1 MDATFRHL
9 LEPLD
14 IGPVTLHNRIV
25 STAHQTNLIAEHL
38 PTDDFIAYHEARAC
52 GGTGMIIL
60 EAAAVHPSGLLTA
73 KTLSAYLPESQAA
86 LRRVADAVRPHGTR
100 LFVQLFHGGRE
111 QIAVPP
117 RSPVLAPS
125 AVPSQRFRIE
135 PRALDPEEIDEL
147 VEGYGTS
154 ARTCA
159 AAGLDG
165 VELSAAHNYL
175 LASFFD
181 PTVNR
186 RDDEWADGSRLLRA
200 VIDRVRRDAPSLAL
214 GIRVSADAAVSEAIV
229 RAAGDAVHYVHATLG
244 DASSV
249 HGAAGIVPP
258 PPVAHERVL
267 AAAGT
272 LRTAAPLIV
281 TARFTDPADAD
292 AAVRE
297 GRASAVG
304 MTRALITDPDLPRK
318 LAAGRAAEVVR
329 CIGCNACIAHYH
341 DGTGIGCT
349 QNPRTGRERRMA
361 PPRRTAATRI
371 AIVGAGPAGLAAAA
385 EAVARGHHVVIFEAA
400 DEIGGQLRLYRDAP
414 GQRELAAT
422 MLRNYEPVLRSPASE
437 LRLST
442 SADAATLAEADPDLV
457 LLACGAAPFLPPLDG
472 AGLPVSHAWDVLDGA
487 RPQGDVV
494 VADWSGDPSGLDAA
508 EVLAQAGAR
517 VTLAFGSYG
526 VGEGLHQYRRA
537 LYLER
542 LYRAG
547 VEIRHHLQL
556 CGAGAGGAR
565 FRNTYASDQEIRIPA
580 DHLVIAQGR
589 VPVAAPDVRPLG
601 VAARRIGDC
610 DTPRSLEEAVL
621 DATIAVQ
628 QLTSRGRRAPAAYL
642 RS

>member
-1 MDATFRHL
+1 VNATFTHL

-14 IGPVTLHNRIV
+14 IGPVTLSNRIV
-25 STAHQTNLIAEHL
+25 STAHQTNLVAEHL
-38 PTDDFIAYHEARAC
+38 PTDEFIAYHEARAR
-52 GGTGMIIL
+52 GGTGMIVL

-73 KTLSAYLPESQAA
+73 KTLAAYLPGSEAA
-86 LRRVADAVRPHGTR
+86 LRRVAEAVRPHGTR

-117 RSPVLAPS
+117 RAPVVAPS
-125 AVPSQRFRIE
+125 AVPSQRFRVE

-147 VEGYGTS
+147 IEGYGTS
-154 ARTCA
+154 ARRCA

-165 VELSAAHNYL
+165 VELSVAHNYL

-181 PTVNR
+181 PALNR
-186 RDDEWADGSRLLRA
+186 RDDEWADGSRLLGA
-200 VIDRVRRDAPSLAL
+200 VIDRVRREAPSPAL
-214 GIRVSADAAVSEAIV
+214 GIRVSADAEVSEAIV
-229 RAAGDAVHYVHATLG
+229 RAAGDAVDYVHATLG

-258 PPVAHERVL
+258 PPLAHEHVL
-267 AAAGT
+267 AAAER
-272 LRTAAPLIV
+272 LRTAVPLIV

-292 AAVRE
+292 RAIRH
-297 GRASAVG
+297 GLASAVG

-318 LAAGRAAEVVR
+318 LADGRAGEVVR

-341 DGTGIGCT
+341 DGTAIACT
-349 QNPRTGRERRMA
+349 QNPRAGRERRMA
-361 PPRRTAATRI
+361 PPQRTADTRI

-385 EAVARGHHVVIFEAA
+385 EAVARGHDVVIFEAA
-400 DEIGGQLRLYRDAP
+400 NEIGGQLRLYRDAP

-422 MLRNYEPVLRSPASE
+422 MLRNYEPILQARSVD
-437 LRLST
+437 LRLGT
-442 SADAATLAEADPDLV
+442 SAEAATLAEADADV
-457 LLACGAAPFLPPLDG
+457 VILACGAVPFLPALDRT
-472 AGLPVSHAWDVLDGA
+472 GLPVSHAWDVLDGA

-494 VADWSGDPSGLDAA
+494 VADWGGDPSGLDAA
-508 EVLAQAGAR
+508 EVLAEAGAR
-517 VTLAFGSYG
+517 VTLAVGSHG

-556 CGAGAGGAR
+556 CGVERDGVR
-565 FRNTYASDQEIRIPA
+565 FRNTYAPDEETWIPA

-589 VPVAAPDVRPLG
+589 VPVAVPDVKPLD
-601 VAARRIGDC
+601 VPARRIGDC
-610 DTPRSLEEAVL
+610 ETPRSLEEAVL
-621 DATIAVQ
+621 EATIAVQ
-628 QLTSRGRRAPAAYL
+628 TLRPAAA
-642 RS
+642 RRTAWR